1 MKRQF
6 IPIELIPPS
15 PSPAPP
21 PTSLLHYHPPCFSP
35 PPPIPLCLTCESG
48 KITKHEISSKLS
60 HPTALPATPCPPPPR
75 LPLLFRK
82 ECRLNKKVTIVKVDA
97 TRPAVSFSVFDV
109 SIYEVFLFFLALV
122 STSATSAT
130 SSVSFHNTEKE
141 KERERESKKERR
153 KRE

>member
-35 PPPIPLCLTCESG
+35 PLQSHFASHVNRGKSQNMKFPANCLTR
-48 KITKHEISSKLS
+48 
-60 HPTALPATPCPPPPR
+60 PPYRRPPAPPPR